1 VTLAALQG
9 ETQSLMIGRSR
20 FLKRFQVATRAL
32 CRKTLPI
39 ELSYRSHFV
48 TGIAIHDRVRTDQ
61 REPVL
66 MFVDVV
72 NGDLP
77 TVHAM
82 TDVALR
88 PIFAAVQ
95 VGMAILAL
103 LANVAEDGIKMAFLA
118 GYVDVHAAER
128 IGRLVVIKLRV
139 LANRHP
145 SCRRMTILAGRFQEP
160 CGFGVGSG
168 ALDPALLFTPKAM
181 EQASI
186 NESVHRIR
194 KGLRPSSI
202 PWSLWRGTGE
212 GVPRR
217 WTFLKSWT
225 YYSVVVNALAA
236 SSSESSWRW
245 QLLSH

>member
-1 VTLAALQG
+1 MSEFITYSFALGGRGRLASDSPSPPHPGCGRDAPTVEVVTLAALQG

-48 TGIAIHDRVRTDQ
+48 TGIAIHNRVRTDQ

-77 TVHAM
+77 TVHAV

-145 SCRRMTILAGRFQEP
+145 SCRRMTILAGRFQ
-160 CGFGVGSG
+160 GAMRIRRRQRSVGSR
-168 ALDPALLFTPKAM
+168 AVVHA
-181 EQASI
+181 
-186 NESVHRIR
+186 ESH
-194 KGLRPSSI
+194 
-202 PWSLWRGTGE
+202 GTG
-212 GVPRR
+212 
-217 WTFLKSWT
+217 K
-225 YYSVVVNALAA
+225 
-236 SSSESSWRW
+236 
-245 QLLSH
+245 H